1 MYMVKMV
8 SLSEPAYALLKR
20 HKKAG
25 MSFSDVVNSGR
36 WEAQP
41 EKTKD
46 LADLIAWAESF
57 PKKKKKTYG
66 SRHID
71 EIVYGVKR
79 P

>member
-1 MYMVKMV
+1 MVKMV

-25 MSFSDVVNSGR
+25 MSFSDVVNASR
-36 WEAQP
+36 WETEP
-41 EKTKD
+41 EKTESTQD
-46 LADLIAWAESF
+46 LLRWLDSI
-57 PKKKKKTYG
+57 PKSKKKTNW
-66 SRHID
+66 SQHID

>member
-8 SLSEPAYALLKR
+8 SLSEAAYALLRR

-25 MSFSDVVNSGR
+25 MSFSDVVNAGR
-36 WEAQP
+36 WTAEP
-41 EKTKD
+41 EKTESTQD
-46 LADLIAWAESF
+46 LLNWLNSL
-57 PKKKKKTYG
+57 PKSRKKTNW
-66 SRHID
+66 SQHID

>member
-8 SLSEPAYALLKR
+8 SFSESAYALLKR

-25 MSFSDVVNSGR
+25 MSFSDVVESVR
-36 WEAQP
+36 WAAEP

-46 LADLIAWAESF
+46 FNDLVAWAESF
-57 PKKKKKTYG
+57 PKAKKKTYG

-71 EIVYGVKR
+71 EIVYGVAR